1 MQANK
6 QASNNWGYFSTHSTG
21 FIQLPSSSHEQ
32 FNRWNTS
39 RQKCYLPSLSAA
51 PGHKSNTTIFLDL
64 SIFLHVSYGRIEAIG
79 SPHFLQANKFCRHW
93 ILPNCRHS
101 SRKTL
106 ASFIRQTRIPPK
118 LDAPPLPLSTG
129 RKQIKFILFCWI
141 ATDRENNLNGTYICM
156 YVRRCSY
163 FYQLF
168 SRIISYCFL
177 EPVI

>member
-6 QASNNWGYFSTHSTG
+6 QASNNNWGYFSTHSTG

-32 FNRWNTS
+32 FNRWNIYFARKVQYTFS
-39 RQKCYLPSLSAA
+39 KKRLSAA

-64 SIFLHVSYGRIEAIG
+64 SMFLHVSYGRIEAIG
-79 SPHFLQANKFCRHW
+79 SPHFLQANKFRRHW

-129 RKQIKFILFCWI
+129 RQEPKFW
-141 ATDRENNLNGTYICM
+141 
-156 YVRRCSY
+156 
-163 FYQLF
+163 
-168 SRIISYCFL
+168 
-177 EPVI
+177 PVSSVCVKSTK